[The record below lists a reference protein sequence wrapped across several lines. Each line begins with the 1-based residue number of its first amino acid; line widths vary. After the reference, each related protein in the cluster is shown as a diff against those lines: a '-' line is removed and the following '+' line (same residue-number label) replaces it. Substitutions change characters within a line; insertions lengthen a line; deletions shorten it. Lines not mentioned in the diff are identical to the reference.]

1 MTLLSPTT
9 FALTS
14 REKAQSAK
22 DIISCLHRGA
32 SIINRRGSLSVPDCA
47 EALSFLRDGLALA
60 YDDDACDSSSS
71 SSSSCRPAWAQLH
84 LYLGHVAR
92 ALKRSQ
98 VVEDAYAE
106 AASTVSDDFS
116 EQTAAREATANL
128 LYIQKKRNADKRKG
142 GVWDGHQLDPLPPSA
157 SRKSRGQRLREFLY
171 DATAWNPEGDL
182 DVQRMAPAAKQKLRL
197 VSKPAARVVL
207 PPYSPIGCDEA
218 RSASHRKR
226 SYSHVDGRA

>member
-14 REKAQSAK
+14 REKAQSTK
-22 DIISCLHRGA
+22 DIYSCLHRGT

-60 YDDDACDSSSS
+60 YDDDACDPSSRS
-71 SSSSCRPAWAQLH
+71 PWAQLH

-142 GVWDGHQLDPLPPSA
+142 GIWDGHQLGPLPPSV

-207 PPYSPIGCDEA
+207 PPYSPTGCDEA